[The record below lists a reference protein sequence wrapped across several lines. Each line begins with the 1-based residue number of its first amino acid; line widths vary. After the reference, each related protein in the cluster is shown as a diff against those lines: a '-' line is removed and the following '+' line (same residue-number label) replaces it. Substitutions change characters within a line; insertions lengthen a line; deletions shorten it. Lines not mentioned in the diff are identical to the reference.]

1 MERYM
6 DLLNK
11 LVPGMSSEEY
21 FKAPDY
27 WHSSDIKSVGQSINH
42 FEKKDQQ
49 KVTDGLKDGQGGHT
63 VLLEMENFNDR
74 YTVMPKVDARTKAGR
89 EQKELASEKAHQE
102 GKILVNQEDFTKW
115 LEWKDNIHNDPIISG
130 LFLNNKGKN
139 EICGFFEHPT
149 IKDVKG
155 CFRADKLL
163 EDQELCI
170 DLKFMLSAHPK
181 AFEHSIRKYR
191 YDIQASWYLD
201 GLKAITGKDFDF
213 LFVVCEKSFPFN
225 VQTYRLDDES
235 LEKGRDDT
243 RVYLEYYKKYSVS
256 PLEEQKRLRGYYN
269 GIQTLHVNW
278 Y

>member
-1 MERYM
+1 M

-21 FKAPDY
+21 FKDPDY

-130 LFLNNKGKN
+130 LFLNNKGKMRS
-139 EICGFFEHPT
+139 
-149 IKDVKG
+149 V
-155 CFRADKLL
+155 
-163 EDQELCI
+163 
-170 DLKFMLSAHPK
+170 
-181 AFEHSIRKYR
+181 
-191 YDIQASWYLD
+191 
-201 GLKAITGKDFDF
+201 DF
-213 LFVVCEKSFPFN
+213 LNIPPLKILKVVSGQISYWKIKN
-225 VQTYRLDDES
+225 YVL
-235 LEKGRDDT
+235 
-243 RVYLEYYKKYSVS
+243 
-256 PLEEQKRLRGYYN
+256 
-269 GIQTLHVNW
+269 I
-278 Y
+278 